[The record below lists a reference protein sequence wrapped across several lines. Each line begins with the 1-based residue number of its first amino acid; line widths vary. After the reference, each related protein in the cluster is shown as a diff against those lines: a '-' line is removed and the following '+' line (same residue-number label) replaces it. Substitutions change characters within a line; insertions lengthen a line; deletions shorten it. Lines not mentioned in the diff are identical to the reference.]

1 MKDNFSS
8 SSGNYAKYRPE
19 YPQELFD
26 FIGTLVKDKSCAW
39 DCGTGNGQVAAELAE
54 LFEQVMATDI
64 SVSQLENAV
73 RKPNISYSVQP
84 AERTDFPDGF
94 FDLVIVAQ
102 AIHWF
107 DFEVFYEEVKRTAK
121 PDAYLVATGYG
132 LLSISPEIDAVVL
145 RFYNEIIGPYWDA
158 ERKYI
163 DENYLTIPFPF
174 EEIAVPAIENRL
186 EWTFDHLIGY
196 LETWSAVKHYI
207 RENQQNPIELIR
219 TELRKAWGETKT
231 RNVIFPLL
239 LRVGKVFET

>member
-8 SSGNYAKYRPE
+8 NSGNYAKYRPD

-26 FIGTLVKDKSCAW
+26 YIGTLVKHKNCAW
-39 DCGTGNGQVAAELAE
+39 DCGTGNGQVAAKLAE
-54 LFEQVMATDI
+54 TFQNVMATDI
-64 SVSQLENAV
+64 SANQLENAP

-84 AERTDFPDGF
+84 AERTDFPDSF
-94 FDLVIVAQ
+94 FDLIIVAQ

-107 DFEVFYEEVKRTAK
+107 DFEVFYKEVKRTAK

-132 LLSISPEIDAVVL
+132 LLNISPEIDAVIL
-145 RFYNEIIGPYWDA
+145 HFYDEIIGKYWDA

-163 DENYLTIPFPF
+163 DENYQTIPFPF
-174 EEIAVPAIENRL
+174 EEIDVPAMENRL

-207 RENQQNPIELIR
+207 RENQQNPVELIR
-219 TELRKAWGETKT
+219 AALETAWGEEET
-231 RNVIFPLL
+231 RSVVFPLL
-239 LRVGKVFET
+239 LRIGKINS